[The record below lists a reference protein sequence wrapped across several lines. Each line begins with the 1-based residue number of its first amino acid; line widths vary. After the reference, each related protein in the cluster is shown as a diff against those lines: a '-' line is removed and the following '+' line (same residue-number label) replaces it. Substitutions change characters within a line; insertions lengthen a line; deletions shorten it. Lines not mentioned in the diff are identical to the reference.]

1 MSILAKTYYCKL
13 TLVIVTSA
21 SYEKKAGN
29 VGSIHFIFLELE
41 TRILS
46 GCSGD
51 GRAFDFSS
59 FVFRGGS
66 QFTPSLFPT
75 IRYVPCRMMYDLDGR
90 QEVENEPAV
99 LCTHA
104 GSMTNHRSWMRRPPP
119 ASPATNDTFA
129 EHAFQAERFHQEL
142 VNGFHSLRICFR
154 LFVDRRRVFDVWP
167 LLQGGNYFVFVDD

>member
-1 MSILAKTYYCKL
+1 MKKRQE
-13 TLVIVTSA
+13 TLVP
-21 SYEKKAGN
+21 
-29 VGSIHFIFLELE
+29 SISFSWNL
-41 TRILS
+41 R
-46 GCSGD
+46 
-51 GRAFDFSS
+51 RAFCPVAPETAEHLIFPLLCL
-59 FVFRGGS
+59 GGS

>member
-1 MSILAKTYYCKL
+1 MKKRQE
-13 TLVIVTSA
+13 TLVP
-21 SYEKKAGN
+21 
-29 VGSIHFIFLELE
+29 SISFSWNL
-41 TRILS
+41 R
-46 GCSGD
+46 
-51 GRAFDFSS
+51 RAFCPVAPETAEHLIFPLLC
-59 FVFRGGS
+59 FGGGGS

-129 EHAFQAERFHQEL
+129 EHAFQAD
-142 VNGFHSLRICFR
+142 GFIKSWSMAFIHY
-154 LFVDRRRVFDVWP
+154 
-167 LLQGGNYFVFVDD
+167 GFVFVCLLTDAGSLMSGLCCRAAIILSLSTIKSHATVTRGSR